1 MKVDKK
7 NAFNT
12 DFGEFLTGS
21 ADQIRAGGPPTKP
34 PGQDTAPAGAIDML
48 KKNPALAPQFKAKY
62 GYLPEGM

>member
-21 ADQIRAGGPPTKP
+21 ADQIRAGGSSTKP
-34 PGQDTAPAGAIDML
+34 SGQNTAPAGAIDML
-48 KKNPALAPQFKAKY
+48 KENPTLGPQFKAKY